1 MFTTIHKER
10 SKKKTAKLP
19 LQSTLVLTYV
29 LTLARRKNH
38 LNSKHVFARFAWSKF
53 LLQVLVFRKGS
64 KRKDSPKW
72 KLGTLFLEVAENEV
86 EFLPVEFLEVVEDVR
101 PRNSRQQMFQGCI
114 ICNLNLHTFG
124 DHAPHGWLIATIWL
138 VRLLISSNKCGI
150 FKLHLDTKL

>member
-1 MFTTIHKER
+1 MKCSNCFEMFTTIHKER

-72 KLGTLFLEVAENEV
+72 KLGTFFPRSGWQRSWISASWIFGGCGRRTAE
-86 EFLPVEFLEVVEDVR
+86 EFKAANVSRMYHLQFKFAHVWR
-101 PRNSRQQMFQGCI
+101 PR
-114 ICNLNLHTFG
+114 T
-124 DHAPHGWLIATIWL
+124 AWLINCNH
-138 VRLLISSNKCGI
+138 LIGSSSHQ
-150 FKLHLDTKL
+150 F